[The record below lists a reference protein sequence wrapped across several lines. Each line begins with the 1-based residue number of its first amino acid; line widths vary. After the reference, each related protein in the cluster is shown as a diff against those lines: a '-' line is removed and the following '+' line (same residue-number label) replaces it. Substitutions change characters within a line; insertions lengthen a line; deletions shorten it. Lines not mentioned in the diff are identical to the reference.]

1 MAKQYRRKIRM
12 PGRLVG
18 EPNAISVHVSSPR
31 FTRKKDADDWYEQMK
46 RKRQFAVQG
55 FIYTPNAKSLT
66 VFEYAKGWLQ
76 NRVKLYPKATWAADE
91 QRLRDYVLPKI
102 GEVPLADVRTS
113 QVKALLRDI
122 TDSGLSSGTRT
133 RVKALLSVLFNSALN
148 DDPPLIQF
156 NPVTGIKFEEARIG
170 KKKPVFFAETK
181 QALEFLDA
189 ARELGGH
196 YLLLAS
202 IGLMAGLRKSEMLAL
217 RWADINFENQTI
229 RVANRVEQIT
239 LEVKQGTKA
248 GRLETR
254 IIPASPELFKVL
266 TDFKSSTEF
275 NLSDDFLFAKGP
287 ARRFI
292 NPREFS
298 RMIEDINKKSGL
310 KVTIHGLRHTF
321 GREFAQRSGNI
332 KALQAI
338 LGHSSSHTT
347 DIYSELSDS
356 RLDPFKGVVTY
367 KNK

>member
-1 MAKQYRRKIRM
+1 
-12 PGRLVG
+12 
-18 EPNAISVHVSSPR
+18 
-31 FTRKKDADDWYEQMK
+31 
-46 RKRQFAVQG
+46 
-55 FIYTPNAKSLT
+55 
-66 VFEYAKGWLQ
+66 
-76 NRVKLYPKATWAADE
+76 
-91 QRLRDYVLPKI
+91 
-102 GEVPLADVRTS
+102 
-113 QVKALLRDI
+113 
-122 TDSGLSSGTRT
+122 
-133 RVKALLSVLFNSALN
+133 VLFNSALN